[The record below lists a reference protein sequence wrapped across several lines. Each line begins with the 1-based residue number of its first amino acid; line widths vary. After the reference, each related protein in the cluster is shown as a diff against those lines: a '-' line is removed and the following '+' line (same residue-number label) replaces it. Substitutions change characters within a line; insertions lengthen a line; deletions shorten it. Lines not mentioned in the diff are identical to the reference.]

1 MSDSGSGS
9 SRNPFARREEFSS
22 QSILLYKISTGLSYL
37 ILLVTAFYY
46 TFNQPNEGHGPHH
59 RFWQGQPPTPFAQNS
74 IITSIYWYLIPPP
87 HPTLS
92 NHSTTNP
99 PSLLRLILFALQ
111 LVYAYSLWSSSQTYL
126 LAAAN
131 IGTHYITS
139 NLLLFGFIHLWVRSH
154 FWLAE
159 LLLIINFFNLS
170 FAYFRHSTTP
180 RLIHIGTVAGPL
192 AWNFV
197 ALYWVGAVA
206 FHSTHIVGRIVAN
219 VFIWGWLGYGVFFLA
234 AYKDYTMGFALSVL
248 AFCKF
253 SSRVALLLVLFVG
266 WS

>member
-99 PSLLRLILFALQ
+99 PSFLRLILFALQ

-180 RLIHIGTVAGPL
+180 RLIHIGT
-192 AWNFV
+192 
-197 ALYWVGAVA
+197 LYWVGAVA
-206 FHSTHIVGRIVAN
+206 FHSTHLVGRIVAN